1 MSTREDLR
9 RFYALDADHGALGLA
24 PWPEQSPRYF
34 CTPEGAEIFGAP
46 GVDGVHY
53 VLLPGDERV
62 FCVDPGMGEPGAY
75 VLPVAENFRE
85 FLAFLLYCRDES
97 PLAQI
102 CRLDGEGFRKLL
114 EENARNRWPGC
125 EEFFEKK
132 NRALEAVQTA
142 FALEPQDPFAKVK
155 ALQDAFDPAGLTFSN
170 EYYGTLGLENPGGVS
185 RPELSGTLFATV
197 RMEVKEEKP

>member
-1 MSTREDLR
+1 
-9 RFYALDADHGALGLA
+9 
-24 PWPEQSPRYF
+24 WPDQSQRYF

-62 FCVDPGMGEPGAY
+62 FCVDPDMGEPGAY
-75 VLPVAENFRE
+75 VLPAAENFRE

-102 CRLDGEGFRKLL
+102 WRLDEESFRGLL
-114 EENARNRWPGC
+114 AENARNRWPGC
-125 EEFFEKK
+125 EEFFANKS
-132 NRALEAVQTA
+132 RALEAVQKA

-155 ALQDAFDPAGLTFSN
+155 DLQHSFNPTGLIFSD
-170 EYYGTLGLENPGGVS
+170 EYYDVLGLENPRGISG
-185 RPELSGTLFATV
+185 PELNYTQYAAV
-197 RMEVKEEKP
+197 RMETKEEKP